1 MAEIGWTKTA
11 EAPKPHRAISGER
24 LKYLIGGGALLAAV
38 VVLMV
43 SGTLSGM
50 RYFIT
55 VDDLLADESLVGQ
68 SVRITGAVIGES
80 INYNPETLD
89 LSFTVANVPAE
100 NDDLGMALHLAVNNA
115 DAQRLEI
122 VMENEVKP
130 DLLVNEA
137 QAILTG
143 TLGAD
148 GKFYADSLLLKCPS
162 RFSEMVPEAGESA
175 AEPVIEG
182 EV

>member
-1 MAEIGWTKTA
+1 MTDIGWTKTA
-11 EAPKPHRAISGER
+11 ETAAPRRAFSGER
-24 LKYLIGGGALLAAV
+24 LKYMIGGVALLAAI

-55 VDDLLADESLVGQ
+55 VDDLLADDALVGQ

-89 LSFTVANVPAE
+89 LSFTVAHVPAE
-100 NDDLGMALHLAVNNA
+100 NEDLGMALHLAVNNA
-115 DAQRLEI
+115 DAQRLVI

-130 DLLVNEA
+130 DLLVHEA

-148 GKFYADSLLLKCPS
+148 GRFYADSLLLKCPS
-162 RFSEMVPEAGESA
+162 RFSEMVPETENSSA
-175 AEPVIEG
+175 DAAHG
-182 EV
+182 GDA